1 VGMEIQ
7 RSYFSVID
15 APLTPG
21 GIAMSHAITSEDAA
35 SRSVGVGAGESI
47 DQDVFPDGELPHVSV
62 AIRELSAAGLELIDA
77 ESLRRH
83 YARTL
88 SFWSSAF
95 ERDLERLTALA
106 GEKRTRIWRV
116 YLAGC
121 AHGFAHGWVNV
132 YQLLAIKPKRSAS
145 GAESPLPMS
154 RAYMYR

>member
-47 DQDVFPDGELPHVSV
+47 DQDVFPDGELPHVSL
-62 AIRELSAAGLELIDA
+62 AIRELSAAGLELVDA

-83 YARTL
+83 YALTCGH
-88 SFWSSAF
+88 WSRRF
-95 ERDLERLTALA
+95 ERSEERRV
-106 GEKRTRIWRV
+106 GKEGRWRW
-116 YLAGC
+116 A
-121 AHGFAHGWVNV
+121 
-132 YQLLAIKPKRSAS
+132 P
-145 GAESPLPMS
+145 
-154 RAYMYR
+154 